1 VQKRKKC
8 CYLFESQL
16 LICWYVLCTFQSFRN
31 FVDAAYD
38 AFLSG
43 IDDAY
48 NPLFAELQ
56 KKVGRL
62 FTFVKVFV

>member
-1 VQKRKKC
+1 M
-8 CYLFESQL
+8 
-16 LICWYVLCTFQSFRN
+16 CTFQSFRN

-56 KKVGRL
+56 KKVGKL
-62 FTFVKVFV
+62 FGFVTVHVQ